1 MLHQSQS
8 WKFNLRVRTH
18 QGPDQASWTYSG
30 RERATVVF
38 ITRCSLHSTTLDT
51 RYSFCS
57 AIAAGGAAVRRA
69 LEWEF
74 CLAVG
79 SEDGAGRAT
88 WFGCVTGERT
98 ASAEDRASA
107 VLCVF
112 QDRLIK
118 RQLSLKILD
127 AGELRQSGQ
136 GLQDRGHPQG
146 RHLDRERQEGRQ
158 ADPR

>member
-1 MLHQSQS
+1 
-8 WKFNLRVRTH
+8 
-18 QGPDQASWTYSG
+18 
-30 RERATVVF
+30 
-38 ITRCSLHSTTLDT
+38 
-51 RYSFCS
+51 
-57 AIAAGGAAVRRA
+57 
-69 LEWEF
+69 
-74 CLAVG
+74 
-79 SEDGAGRAT
+79 
-88 WFGCVTGERT
+88 
-98 ASAEDRASA
+98 